1 MDPNM
6 IPSQQPNIPSQADGM
21 LGNFFAAKD
30 VMDRNP
36 GGSKKKW
43 PLVLAGIL
51 LAAVVLVF
59 VLIFALAGGR
69 ITARSREKGVFCHG
83 NRSSSWT

>member
-21 LGNFFAAKD
+21 LGNSFAAKD

-59 VLIFALAGGR
+59 VLIFALAGG
-69 ITARSREKGVFCHG
+69 
-83 NRSSSWT
+83 

>member
-6 IPSQQPNIPSQADGM
+6 IPSQQPNIPSQADGT

-59 VLIFALAGGR
+59 VLIFALAGG
-69 ITARSREKGVFCHG
+69 
-83 NRSSSWT
+83 

>member
-1 MDPNM
+1 
-6 IPSQQPNIPSQADGM
+6 M

-59 VLIFALAGGR
+59 VLIFTLAGG
-69 ITARSREKGVFCHG
+69 
-83 NRSSSWT
+83 

>member
-1 MDPNM
+1 
-6 IPSQQPNIPSQADGM
+6 M

-43 PLVLAGIL
+43 PLVLA
-51 LAAVVLVF
+51 AVVLVF
-59 VLIFALAGGR
+59 VLIFALAGG
-69 ITARSREKGVFCHG
+69 
-83 NRSSSWT
+83 